1 MTKPQCP
8 SFFSCTS
15 SCAPV
20 WCFVRSLFNLQDTRS
35 AYSRNIWYFTTTD
48 FVCQELFST
57 FFTFLKPFVV
67 SRHHRRLIQDITSEP
82 LCQELFYR
90 ILNFFRSSV
99 SLPPALADSFV
110 RIPPLSPFVN
120 TFFSLFSSF
129 LSLSEDAVMSFLLQ
143 LFCGYDILLY
153 TLYL

>member
-1 MTKPQCP
+1 M
-8 SFFSCTS
+8 
-15 SCAPV
+15 
-20 WCFVRSLFNLQDTRS
+20 
-35 AYSRNIWYFTTTD
+35 FTTTG

-99 SLPPALADSFV
+99 SLPPALAGSFV
-110 RIPPLSPFVN
+110 RIPLLSPFVN
-120 TFFSLFSSF
+120 TFFPLFSSF
-129 LSLSEDAVMSFLLQ
+129 LSLPEDAVMSFLLQ
-143 LFCGYDILLY
+143 LFYGYDILLY